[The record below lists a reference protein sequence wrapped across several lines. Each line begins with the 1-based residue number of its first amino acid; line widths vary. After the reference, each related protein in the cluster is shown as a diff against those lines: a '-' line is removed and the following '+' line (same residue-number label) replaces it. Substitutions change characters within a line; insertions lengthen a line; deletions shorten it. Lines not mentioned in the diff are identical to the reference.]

1 MADEYYLQNCSAG
14 YIGDFPVFWHKT
26 NSGYTPYIDDAKV
39 FTKAEAD
46 EIIRSTRGSHSWKT
60 WPVKL
65 VRRSLAQVAVIEQ
78 MRGWEAAEQRGELLS
93 HVPAARGLQ
102 QGATGPVGIPG
113 PLGPIDTGIAG
124 PAGPFD
130 KVAEFKNL
138 GLELVPPVAAAL
150 AHGEGW
156 RLQVS
161 TGAYPWKENESPNRV
176 EQMVQQFWLDIS
188 RAVAQEVELAAENK
202 RPEFTAVSDLTVVVE
217 DGITWAYVY
226 LR

>member
-39 FTKAEAD
+39 FTRAEAD
-46 EIIRSTRGSHSWKT
+46 EVMRSTKGSHSWKM
-60 WPVKL
+60 WSVSL
-65 VRRSLAQVAVIEQ
+65 CQAAVVRVVAIGRLRELDAAAQTAQAVVDAAVP
-78 MRGWEAAEQRGELLS
+78 RGD
-93 HVPAARGLQ
+93 
-102 QGATGPVGIPG
+102 TGPVGIPG

-130 KVAEFKNL
+130 KVVEFKNL
-138 GLELVPPVAAAL
+138 GLELVPPVAAAR
-150 AHGEGW
+150 AHEEGW

-161 TGAYPWKENESPNRV
+161 TVAYPWKENESPSRV

-188 RAVAQEVELAAENK
+188 HAVAREVELAAENK
-202 RPEFTAVSDLTVVVE
+202 RPAFTAVSDLTVVVE

-226 LR
+226 MR